1 MIFNKNK
8 DKKDKKAEQ
17 LVDEMLEDAMDK
29 VRQEEKPKQVSEKDL
44 MALFDDC
51 SDIELML
58 MGDEA
63 RESTAEAIDKLMNS
77 DDFFDNLEEC
87 ISALHALYIYEKVLK
102 NRDIENKTI
111 GEFKKEYS
119 DFMKKWSGKNEKR

>member
-1 MIFNKNK
+1 MIFKNR

-29 VRQEEKPKQVSEKDL
+29 VHQEEKPKQVSEKDL

-119 DFMKKWSGKNEKR
+119 DFMKKWSEKSEKR

>member
-1 MIFNKNK
+1 MIFKNR

-29 VRQEEKPKQVSEKDL
+29 VHQEEKPKQVSEKDL